1 MESSVAEI
9 HEYPAS
15 PEGYVEPLF
24 RTRESDREIMDH
36 YLDAPW
42 LGRASEY
49 AVAAL
54 GSGSGHVPAERRE
67 IRLER
72 SGAGLRMVD
81 SLRRTRR
88 CAVSSGAVIRVLDR
102 WREVRGWWDASGGT
116 DLVVYRVELACGAVV
131 DLARDRRAGR
141 WLLVGIAD

>member
-9 HEYPAS
+9 HEYPTS

-24 RTRESDREIMDH
+24 RTRESDLEIMDH

-67 IRLER
+67 VRLER
-72 SGAGLRMVD
+72 SGSETRMVE
-81 SLRRTRR
+81 LRQTWR
-88 CAVSSGAVIRVLDR
+88 CAVRSGAIRRVLER
-102 WREVRGWWDASGGT
+102 WREVYGWWEDGGA

-131 DLARDRRAGR
+131 DLAREREAGT
-141 WLLVGIAD
+141 WLLVGIVD